1 MLLQYNHRRKCLTVD
16 RTHSEL
22 LRDVVCRRKM
32 DVEPMMEEQKEVL
45 KLRLLLDKY
54 SIEVF
59 INDGEKVMTSV
70 FYAPIEADEII
81 FDTDGIASI
90 DVIKYDIC
98 I

>member
-1 MLLQYNHRRKCLTVD
+1 M
-16 RTHSEL
+16 
-22 LRDVVCRRKM
+22 
-32 DVEPMMEEQKEVL
+32 
-45 KLRLLLDKY
+45 LDKY